1 MARMA
6 PWLKLYR
13 DIFTAGDFLYRM
25 GWSPA
30 TSGEISIRL
39 KEDLI
44 AISAA
49 GREKHL
55 LTERDIISLD
65 LKGEGK
71 HTRLQPPAGAPV
83 HAALYQQ
90 DENINAIL
98 HFQTVETA
106 VLPRLIKDDYMLL
119 DGWDMQNTLIE
130 GGDEFADFAMRVF
143 DGNQS
148 PKVLAEQLRTS
159 WQIEPLTAGF
169 IVRGAGLYV
178 WGKSMEEAQRRAEAL
193 EFLMSCELE
202 LRKAGGAS

>member
-55 LTERDIISLD
+55 LSERDIISLD

-71 HTRLQPPAGAPV
+71 HTRLHPPAGAPV
-83 HAALYQQ
+83 HAALYQL

-130 GGDEFADFAMRVF
+130 GDDEFADYAMRVF

-159 WQIEPLTAGF
+159 WQIEPLNAGF

-202 LRKAGGAS
+202 LRKAGGS

>member
-13 DIFTAGDFLYRM
+13 EIFLAGDFLYRM

-39 KEDLI
+39 NEDLI

-49 GREKHL
+49 GKEKHL
-55 LTERDIISLD
+55 LTERDILSLD

-71 HTRLQPPAGAPV
+71 HSRLLPPSGAPV

-90 DENINAIL
+90 DTNINAIL

-106 VLPRLIKDDYMLL
+106 VLPRLIRDDYMLL
-119 DGWDMQNTLIE
+119 DGWDMQNMLTE
-130 GGDEFADFAMRVF
+130 GDDIFADFSLRVF
-143 DGNQS
+143 DGRQDA
-148 PKVLAEQLRTS
+148 KFLAEELRTT

-178 WGKSMEEAQRRAEAL
+178 WGKDMQQAMRRAEAL

-202 LRKAGGAS
+202 LRKAR